1 MPTIQ
6 PPPEGATQTAGGVTT
21 ASIAEEKEDPT
32 AGIPTYELKTHA
44 VSVGAQQTAD
54 GRLPLPRFS
63 TYELN
68 PHVAS
73 FRARQTADGQLP
85 LPLFSTIPT
94 TQPPSEGT
102 TRLAGGAIAAVS
114 PDSED
119 TDGEEGPISKGS
131 THEINEPISERTHQ
145 YAVRYHKHQSRFME
159 EFLFTAVAE
168 PDEIEHYNLF
178 ATGPHQPDGDDD
190 TPVRIERTENY
201 EIAAEIVRRNPD
213 FRPKGRL
220 LQHLRRTIR
229 NRQKAQRWFERLH
242 PRDKRC
248 GKVPGHLAFIEI
260 LKRVYQTLSGGR
272 AYSPAKRH
280 RHDRWQA
287 LVVVG
292 SMLEQRPG

>member
-1 MPTIQ
+1 MRTTQ
-6 PPPEGATQTAGGVTT
+6 PLPEGATQTAGGVTT
-21 ASIAEEKEDPT
+21 ASVAEEKEDLA

-44 VSVGAQQTAD
+44 ASVRAHQTAY

-63 TYELN
+63 TYEFN
-68 PHVAS
+68 THVAS

-94 TQPPSEGT
+94 TQPPFEGAT
-102 TRLAGGAIAAVS
+102 QLAGDTIAAVS

-119 TDGEEGPISKGS
+119 TDGEEGPISNGS
-131 THEINEPISERTHQ
+131 THEINEPISERAHQ
-145 YAVRYHKHQSRFME
+145 YQARYHQHQSRFME

-178 ATGPHQPDGDDD
+178 ATGPHQPGGDDD
-190 TPVRIERTENY
+190 PPVRIERTENY
-201 EIAAEIVRRNPD
+201 EIAAKIVRRNPD

-229 NRQKAQRWFERLH
+229 NRQRAQRWYSRLH
-242 PRDKRC
+242 PGDKR
-248 GKVPGHLAFIEI
+248 VARQHGHLALIEI

-272 AYSPAKRH
+272 AHSPAKTH
-280 RHDRWQA
+280 RRDRWQA
-287 LVVVG
+287 LTVVG
-292 SMLEQRPG
+292 SMLEQRSG